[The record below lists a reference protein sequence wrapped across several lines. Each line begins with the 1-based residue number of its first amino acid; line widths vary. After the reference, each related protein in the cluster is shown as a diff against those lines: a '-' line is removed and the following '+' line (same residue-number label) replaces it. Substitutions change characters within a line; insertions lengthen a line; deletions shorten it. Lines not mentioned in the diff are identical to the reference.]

1 MEKCLKC
8 GDEIPMSAL
17 REHLEVC
24 GRFCISILNIIV
36 TVTDKSY
43 RSTKESAKESSKES
57 EFMSDAVQGTSSPT
71 VNTEMKV
78 C

>member
-1 MEKCLKC
+1 MEKCLNC

-24 GRFCISILNIIV
+24 GRFCISTLNIIV

-43 RSTKESAKESSKES
+43 RSTKEEGCKES
-57 EFMSDAVQGTSSPT
+57 EFMSNVAQGTSSPI

-78 C
+78 CI